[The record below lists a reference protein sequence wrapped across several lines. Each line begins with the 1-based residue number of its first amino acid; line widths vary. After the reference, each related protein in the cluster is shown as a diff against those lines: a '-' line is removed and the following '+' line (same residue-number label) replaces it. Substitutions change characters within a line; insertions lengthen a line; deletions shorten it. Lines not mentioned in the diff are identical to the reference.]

1 MQANVFK
8 SGAKSIFSEFLGIC
22 IKKFTSRVTGR
33 GQESLT
39 LKLNDLYKPLYNL
52 RELLQIIL
60 PICVT

>member
-52 RELLQIIL
+52 RELLQITL